1 MFHRVGTIGRG
12 FRGTIESA
20 VLQKSRWQYR
30 RARVIDA
37 EKARRFRF
45 DVRPFLVTI
54 SFVLASALARLGLD
68 QIAPD
73 ISPFTTFYPA
83 VVLSGF
89 LWGLRPAI
97 LALLCSAAVAWWA
110 FLPPRWTFF
119 ITPDWESLI
128 ALLIFLATGGLVV
141 WITGAYHR
149 TLRKLR
155 AEQQS
160 RELLNRELV
169 HRGRNTIAVAQA
181 VVSQTLRADTSAASA
196 INGRLRALLNT
207 NEILTT
213 STLQTGLLRQVIE
226 AEVAPY
232 GLERIS
238 LSGPPVALQPD
249 LARTLALVIHELA
262 TNAAKY
268 GSLSSPTG
276 RLAINWNFDNNAVAL
291 TWMECGGP
299 SVLPPAKVGFG
310 TTLIKSLQQSSF
322 SGMVDLDF
330 RPAGLVCSV
339 RFQVPTDGAP
349 SSS

>member
-97 LALLCSAAVAWWA
+97 LALLCSTAVAWWA

-160 RELLNRELV
+160 RELLNRELGTSRSQ
-169 HRGRNTIAVAQA
+169 HDCRRPGGCQSDVARRHIRRKCDQ
-181 VVSQTLRADTSAASA
+181 R
-196 INGRLRALLNT
+196 
-207 NEILTT
+207 
-213 STLQTGLLRQVIE
+213 
-226 AEVAPY
+226 
-232 GLERIS
+232 
-238 LSGPPVALQPD
+238 
-249 LARTLALVIHELA
+249 
-262 TNAAKY
+262 
-268 GSLSSPTG
+268 
-276 RLAINWNFDNNAVAL
+276 
-291 TWMECGGP
+291 
-299 SVLPPAKVGFG
+299 
-310 TTLIKSLQQSSF
+310 
-322 SGMVDLDF
+322 
-330 RPAGLVCSV
+330 
-339 RFQVPTDGAP
+339 
-349 SSS
+349 

>member
-1 MFHRVGTIGRG
+1 MFHRVRTIASNSRD
-12 FRGTIESA
+12 TIVSA
-20 VLQKSRWQYR
+20 ALQPSRWQYLR
-30 RARVIDA
+30 SRVIDA
-37 EKARRFRF
+37 EKARRFLF
-45 DVRPFLVTI
+45 DVRAFLLTI
-54 SFVLASALARLGLD
+54 AFVLASALARLGLD

-73 ISPFTTFYPA
+73 ISPFTTFYPG

-97 LALLCSAAVAWWA
+97 LALLCSTAVAWWA

-128 ALLIFLATGGLVV
+128 ALLIFLATGGLIV

-155 AEQQS
+155 GEQES

-181 VVSQTLRADTSAASA
+181 VVSQTLRADTSAARA

-226 AEVAPY
+226 AEVTPY

-268 GSLSSPTG
+268 GSLSSDTG
-276 RLAINWNFDNNAVAL
+276 RLAINWDFDNGVVAL
-291 TWMECGGP
+291 MWMECGGP
-299 SVLPPAKVGFG
+299 SVLPPTKVGFG
-310 TTLIKSLQQSSF
+310 NHSDQVIAAIVQQH
-322 SGMVDLDF
+322 GRL
-330 RPAGLVCSV
+330 RL
-339 RFQVPTDGAP
+339 PTHGARV
-349 SSS
+349 

>member
-1 MFHRVGTIGRG
+1 M
-12 FRGTIESA
+12 SA
-20 VLQKSRWQYR
+20 ALQPSRWQYLR
-30 RARVIDA
+30 SRVIDA
-37 EKARRFRF
+37 EKARRFLF
-45 DVRPFLVTI
+45 DVRAFLLTI
-54 SFVLASALARLGLD
+54 AFVLASALARLGLD

-73 ISPFTTFYPA
+73 ISPFTTFYPG

-97 LALLCSAAVAWWA
+97 LALLCSTAVAWWA
-110 FLPPRWTFF
+110 FLPPRLTFF

-128 ALLIFLATGGLVV
+128 ALLIFLATGGLIV

-155 AEQQS
+155 GEQES

-181 VVSQTLRADTSAASA
+181 VVSQTLRADTSAARA

-226 AEVAPY
+226 AEVTPY

-238 LSGPPVALQPD
+238 LSVLQLRSSQTS
-249 LARTLALVIHELA
+249 LAPSLWSY
-262 TNAAKY
+262 TNWLQMLRNMDRSPLTPAAWR
-268 GSLSSPTG
+268 STG
-276 RLAINWNFDNNAVAL
+276 TSITTWSRI
-291 TWMECGGP
+291 WMECGGP
-299 SVLPPAKVGFG
+299 SVSRPR
-310 TTLIKSLQQSSF
+310 KSVSEPL
-322 SGMVDLDF
+322 
-330 RPAGLVCSV
+330 
-339 RFQVPTDGAP
+339 
-349 SSS
+349 